1 MIEKKLQRCDEF
13 DPNRCKSISSKSGQ
27 CPYLAAPGSQYCQ
40 RHGANKAIQAEQ
52 KRSRNMYRLQI
63 WQERLEEFTTS
74 SECNTLKNEVGILR
88 LALEEILNKC
98 TDSNHLLLYSQKI
111 SDLAVKI
118 EKLISSSH
126 RIEKSLGTLL
136 DKSAALSFAGE
147 VINIISQFID
157 DPEVIDSVSN
167 GIINA
172 LVEHTG

>member
-1 MIEKKLQRCDEF
+1 
-13 DPNRCKSISSKSGQ
+13 
-27 CPYLAAPGSQYCQ
+27 
-40 RHGANKAIQAEQ
+40 
-52 KRSRNMYRLQI
+52 MYRLQI
-63 WQERLEEFTTS
+63 WQERLDEFTTS
-74 SECNTLKNEVGILR
+74 NECNTLKNEVGILR

-167 GIINA
+167 GIIDA